1 MSWLPSHSPVYTETP
16 FYPKSL
22 DKWHERVHVCDLY
35 TQSIRRH
42 SLARLLININFY
54 QSGFLAS
61 RLPAISPDSIP
72 SLIYAD

>member
-1 MSWLPSHSPVYTETP
+1 MNAVMCVI
-16 FYPKSL
+16 F
-22 DKWHERVHVCDLY
+22 

-72 SLIYAD
+72 SLIESSEDSLQQEGLQQEVDDVEVDVA